1 MMNSITKIVLH
12 RIQKSKEA
20 MNAIWI
26 ISGRIIQMIIAFIVG
41 ILSARYL
48 GPSNYGLINYG
59 TTFITFFTAFS
70 TLGINSIIIKELI
83 DFPDEQ
89 GKTIGTTLVVKL
101 IASFLSI
108 LMIFGIVM
116 ILDHD
121 EPLTIAVSAICS
133 IALIFQIFDTFNYW
147 FQSKYQSK
155 ISSIASLIAY
165 VVTSIY
171 KIFLLAF
178 QKSVQW
184 FAFATV
190 LDYIIIAI
198 LLYVFYK
205 KNNGLPLSFSKKKGI
220 ELLKKSYHYILSGMM
235 VAIYGQTDKLMLKQM
250 LDETSVGYYSL
261 ASTINFMWVFVLQA
275 IIDSMYPTILQA
287 AKKSKEEFERKNKQ
301 LYAIVIYVSGFV
313 AILFQFWGK
322 FIVCLLYGKEYEPA
336 VAPLRI
342 VTWYTIFS
350 YLGVARNIWIVSE
363 GKQKYLKY
371 MYFSAA
377 MLNIILNYLFIPRWG
392 AVGAA
397 WASLITQIFT
407 SIVIPMF
414 IKDMRSNVKL
424 MLEAFILKD
433 VKLKKTL

>member
-48 GPSNYGLINYG
+48 GPNNYGLINYG
-59 TTFITFFTAFS
+59 MAFVTFFTAFS
-70 TLGINSIIIKELI
+70 TLGINSIIIKEFI
-83 DFPDEQ
+83 DFPNEQ
-89 GKTIGTTLVVKL
+89 GKAIGTALVIRLMASSLSVLL
-101 IASFLSI
+101 IL
-108 LMIFGIVM
+108 GIVM
-116 ILDHD
+116 SLDHD

-133 IALIFQIFDTFNYW
+133 IALIFQVFDTFNYW

-155 ISSIASLIAY
+155 VSSIASLIAY
-165 VVTSIY
+165 IVTSIY
-171 KIFLLAF
+171 KIFLLAT

-205 KNNGLPLSFSKKKGI
+205 KNSGLPLSFNKKKGI
-220 ELLKKSYHYILSGMM
+220 ELLRKSYHYILSGMM

-250 LDETSVGYYSL
+250 MNETSVGYYSL
-261 ASTINFMWVFVLQA
+261 ATAINSMWVFVLQA

-287 AKKSKEEFERKNKQ
+287 AKKNKNEFKRKNKQ
-301 LYAIVIYVSGFV
+301 LYATVIYISGFV
-313 AILFQFWGK
+313 AILFQFFGK

-336 VAPLRI
+336 VSPLRI
-342 VTWYTIFS
+342 VTWYTMFS

-392 AVGAA
+392 TVGAA

-407 SIVIPMF
+407 SIVIPAL
-414 IKDMRSNVKL
+414 IKEMRPNVKL

-433 VKLKKTL
+433 IN